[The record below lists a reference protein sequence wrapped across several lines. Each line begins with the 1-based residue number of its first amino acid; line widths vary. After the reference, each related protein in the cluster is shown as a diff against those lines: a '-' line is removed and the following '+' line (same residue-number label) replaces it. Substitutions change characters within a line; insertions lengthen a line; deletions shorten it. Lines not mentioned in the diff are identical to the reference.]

1 MPDFSI
7 RCFIILFHEF
17 FKIKSL
23 LLKSILNFQI
33 GFWILKK
40 QISDFVLENRFFILG
55 VRKCSFFFGF
65 RFSKSYFENQFSIVG
80 FGKFLISIS
89 DFVFRKLYFENW
101 ICGFWFQIFFI
112 LISDFWFQ
120 KILYFDFGFRFRKS
134 FFDFRNIFISILDF
148 VIRKFSQNR
157 FSIFGWCRKFKM

>member
-23 LLKSILNFQI
+23 LPKSILNFQI

-40 QISDFVLENRFFILG
+40 QISDFVLQNRFFILG
-55 VRKCSFFFGF
+55 VKCSFCFGF

-89 DFVFRKLYFENW
+89 DFVFRKL
-101 ICGFWFQIFFI
+101 I
-112 LISDFWFQ
+112 
-120 KILYFDFGFRFRKS
+120 FDFGFRKFCISFCYKIGFPKWVFVFWFQKSLYFFGSEFRKS
-134 FFDFRNIFISILDF
+134 
-148 VIRKFSQNR
+148 K
-157 FSIFGWCRKFKM
+157 SIFEFWFHKMLGFVFRK